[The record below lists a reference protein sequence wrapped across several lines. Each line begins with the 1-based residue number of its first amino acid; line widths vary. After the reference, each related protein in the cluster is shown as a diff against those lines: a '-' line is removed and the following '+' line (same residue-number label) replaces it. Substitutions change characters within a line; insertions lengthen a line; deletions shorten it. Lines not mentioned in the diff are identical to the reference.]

1 MKTLDEVIKALELC
15 TSSEDCTGYE
25 CPYRQEGTC
34 CDLVAVPKMQA
45 DALHYLKEY
54 QKFRKALN
62 LKVMGNE
69 PLLEQ
74 LINVLRTVRE

>member
-1 MKTLDEVIKALELC
+1 MKTLDELIEKCQENVVSVNEGWDEA
-15 TSSEDCTGYE
+15 DCFLSYDYMVDT
-25 CPYRQEGTC
+25 
-34 CDLVAVPKMQA
+34 
-45 DALHYLKEY
+45 LHYLKEY

-74 LINVLRTVRE
+74 LINVLRKAREEK

>member
-1 MKTLDEVIKALELC
+1 MKTLDEVIDWYANRKTMLIGKATKEEM
-15 TSSEDCTGYE
+15 EDSI
-25 CPYRQEGTC
+25 
-34 CDLVAVPKMQA
+34 
-45 DALHYLKEY
+45 LHYLKEY

-74 LINVLRTVRE
+74 LINVLRAVRE